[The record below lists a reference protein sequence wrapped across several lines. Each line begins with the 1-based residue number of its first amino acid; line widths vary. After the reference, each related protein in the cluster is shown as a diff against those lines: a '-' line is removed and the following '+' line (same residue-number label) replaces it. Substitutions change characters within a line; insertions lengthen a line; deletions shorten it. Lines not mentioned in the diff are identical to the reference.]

1 MKKKRAATGQYILA
15 AVLCAV
21 AVAFVLPV
29 ILVLIASFT
38 SEASL
43 AANGFSFFPEEWS
56 LEAWEYVFKLGK
68 QLIVSYGVT
77 IFITVVGTASE
88 LLICSMFAYALSRKQ
103 FGLRKS
109 LTVMLIFTMLFNG
122 GQLSNYIVNSSLY
135 HLKDTLLILC
145 IPPIQAMTVIM
156 MRSYIEGN
164 ITDALIESAKIDGAG
179 EFRIYA
185 QICLPLMPPM
195 LASLGFMAAI
205 RYWNDWQKAYMYI
218 SSPSKTPLQLLLI
231 RIEKN
236 MEILTNSNI
245 SSEAAHALAS
255 SIPMESTR
263 MAMLF
268 AVLGPIM
275 IAYPFFQKYFIKG
288 LTLGAVKG

>member
-1 MKKKRAATGQYILA
+1 MKKKKIKTGQYVLAMILCILA
-15 AVLCAV
+15 VSFLMPVL
-21 AVAFVLPV
+21 
-29 ILVLIASFT
+29 LVLIASFT

-43 AANGFSFFPEEWS
+43 TANGFSFFPEEWS
-56 LEAWEYVFKLGK
+56 LEAWNYIFALGN

-77 IFITVVGTASE
+77 IFITVVGTVSE
-88 LLICSMFAYALSRKQ
+88 LLICSMFAYTLSRKS
-103 FGLRKS
+103 FKLRNA

-122 GQLSNYIVNSSLY
+122 GQLSNYIINSSVY
-135 HLKDTLLILC
+135 HLKDTIWILC

-156 MRSYIEGN
+156 IRTYIENN
-164 ITDALIESAKIDGAG
+164 ITDALMESAKIDGAG
-179 EFRIYA
+179 ELCIYTR
-185 QICLPLMPPM
+185 ICLPLMPPM
-195 LASLGFMAAI
+195 LAALGFMAAI

-218 SSPSKTPLQLLLI
+218 TSASKTPLQLLLI

-245 SSEAAHALAS
+245 SSEAAYALS
-255 SIPMESTR
+255 SQIPAESTR